1 MILEHK
7 LNPLLK
13 IFLLS
18 LAVVDDLISILVI
31 GVLYSSDINVWCLL
45 ISAII
50 LLVLLAMNK
59 NKVDNENVEE
69 FFEYLKKRCI
79 TQKTAMTIGL
89 VADCN

>member
-50 LLVLLAMNK
+50 
-59 NKVDNENVEE
+59 
-69 FFEYLKKRCI
+69 
-79 TQKTAMTIGL
+79 
-89 VADCN
+89 